1 MPPEPLPWDRKDFF
15 KERKHDRWREPTP
28 HHHYTSSRWNP
39 DYRSRGTSGHG
50 GKQGSYHMC
59 PEEPGH
65 GFMTSRSNDKIVEDE
80 SSRPSRGDGGKY
92 GRNSRENRSFGQ
104 RDWRG
109 GHSWE
114 AASPSGSARQNDA
127 TNDQR
132 SMDVAV
138 PHSLSHPHS
147 EHVNTCDQSH
157 SREQHNKSGS
167 INGTASAG
175 QRFERE
181 SSLGSIEW
189 RPLKWTRS
197 GSLSSRGSLSHSGS
211 SKSMGVD
218 SNETKPELQLGNSKA
233 VQSLTGDATACV
245 TSAAPSEETTSRKK
259 PRLGWGEGLAKYEK
273 KKVEGPEDNAVK
285 VGASISGDSAEP
297 GHSQPLNLADRSP
310 IVAVFPDCP
319 SPATPSSVACSSSP
333 GLEDKQ
339 LVKATNIDQDVG
351 NLCGSPSVVS
361 QYYSEGSGFNL
372 ENWDLAQISN
382 LNSSIN
388 ELLQSEDPN
397 SVDSGFMRSTA
408 VNKLIVWKSDI
419 TKALEKTEV
428 EIDSLENELKTLISG
443 PENNQ
448 LVPSASCSPP
458 KDCYANSHE
467 DQGATS
473 NTASRPAPLLVD
485 IPDDLM
491 GEEEANIHGNEPT
504 EVKVEDIDSP
514 GSATSKFVQLPSE
527 KSVEPVNAMRHG
539 GMLISDDSKSRRL
552 NVNMCSF
559 TEEKAKSRSSDVKL
573 CNFNEEKGRDTIAC
587 WESSQPTANYSHS
600 ASNGSLNC
608 GKDALYNLVIAANKD
623 SAERAFEV
631 FKNLLPASKC
641 SFDFSRAVRGSSLQI
656 DPAVK
661 ERFVKRKQF
670 QQFKEKIIAL
680 KFRVHQHLWK
690 EDIRMLSI
698 RKFRA
703 KSQKKFD
710 FSLRPVQI
718 GHQKH
723 RSTIRSRF
731 SATVGSLSLVP
742 SSEILNVASRLLS
755 ELGAKVYR
763 NTLRMPALILDQKE
777 RTMSRFISKNS
788 LVADPCAV
796 EEERGLINPWTPE
809 EREIFIDKLA
819 TFRKDFRKI
828 ASFLDHKTTADCIE
842 FYYKNHKSDC
852 FERTRRKPDYSKQAK
867 VCSANTYL
875 VASSGKRWNREA
887 NSVSLDILGAAS
899 AIAANVEDSIE
910 IQPKG
915 MSKYSVRMVNELERS
930 NSLDV
935 CHSERET
942 VAADVLAGICGSL
955 SSEAMSSCITSSVD
969 PGEGNQE
976 WKHLKVGLST
986 RLPRTP
992 EVTQSV
998 DDETCSDESCGE
1010 MDPTDWTDEEKSTF
1024 VQAVSAYGKD
1034 FVMVSRCVGTRSRDQ
1049 CKIFFSKARKCLG
1062 LDKILPGSGN
1072 LERLN
1077 VNGGS
1082 DPDACVMETKL
1093 LCNEKSNLMLE
1104 NVSDLCMDAGI
1115 LKPDLTSS
1123 DDKDEAGELDS
1134 VDTELV
1140 SKNSVQVNCH
1150 VDKQEMEF
1158 NRDCEIQIGVCIGSG
1173 QGDENMVTVSREGVE
1188 IDGDASEI
1196 GLPYIPCEVSAKH
1209 LGEEIRGV
1217 VSSPEHVL
1225 KNRKAEITEVGRS
1238 NCSLEDRKP
1247 NVVLFGNNSRLAA
1260 ARGWGL
1266 CPLNGSRNMTQ
1277 LESDSECKL
1286 DVNYL
1291 ESNISFQRKQM
1302 SEASNADK
1310 LSELELENVGD
1321 KQCENATQSAEQPL
1335 SSTSRLSQVESCQI
1349 LGSYLLG
1356 ESALTENG
1364 DPGCRASAALQE
1376 IQKVG
1381 RNLQFDTFS
1390 TTGCF
1395 LQKCSGTNRGGCS
1408 VSDLIPNREQTGSS
1422 SSIVEKPCRNGDV
1435 KLFGQ
1440 ILSKPCPK
1448 ANPSSNAEQSDGS
1461 NQKLKVGSDSF
1472 SASHSLEGN
1481 SATAK
1486 FERNNFLGSENHPVR
1501 SFGFWDGNRIQTGF
1515 SSLPDSAILLA
1526 KYPAAFGNYAIA
1538 STKMEQPSLHGVVKT
1553 AERNLNS
1560 PPVFAARDSSSNN
1573 GVAGSDY
1580 QVYRNRDVQPFTIEM
1595 KQRQD
1600 AVLSEM
1606 QRRNGFDVVAGM
1618 QQQAR
1623 GVVVGRGGILQC
1635 TGVVSDPVA
1644 AIKMHYA
1651 KAEQFSGQAG
1661 SIMREDD
1668 SWRSKGDVSR

>member
-15 KERKHDRWREPTP
+15 KERKHDRSELLGGGPRWREPTP
-28 HHHYTSSRWNP
+28 HHHYGSSRWIP
-39 DYRSRGTSGHG
+39 DFRSRGPPGH
-50 GKQGSYHMC
+50 GKQGSWHMY

-65 GFMTSRSNDKIVEDE
+65 GFMPSRSNEKIVEDE
-80 SSRPSRGDGGKY
+80 SCRQSRGDGGKY

-127 TNDQR
+127 ANDQR
-132 SMDVAV
+132 SLDVMV
-138 PHSLSHPHS
+138 PHSFSHPHS

-157 SREQHNKSGS
+157 SRDHHSKSGS
-167 INGTASAG
+167 VNGTASTG

-189 RPLKWTRS
+189 RPLKWIRS

-218 SNETKPELQLGNSKA
+218 SNEPKPDLQLGNSKA

-273 KKVEGPEDNAVK
+273 KKVEGPEDSAVK
-285 VGASISGDSAEP
+285 VGASISGDSVEP
-297 GHSQPLNLADRSP
+297 GYSQPLNLADKSP
-310 IVAVFPDCP
+310 RVTVFPDCP

-339 LVKATNIDQDVG
+339 LGKATNIDQDVS

-388 ELLQSEDPN
+388 KLLQSEDPS

-408 VNKLIVWKSDI
+408 VNKLLVWKSDI
-419 TKALEKTEV
+419 TKALEKTEA
-428 EIDSLENELKTLISG
+428 EIDSLENELKTSISG
-443 PENNQ
+443 PENTQ

-458 KDCYANSHE
+458 KDCCANSHE
-467 DQGATS
+467 DQGTTS
-473 NTASRPAPLLVD
+473 NIASRPAPLLVD
-485 IPDDLM
+485 IPDGLI
-491 GEEEANIHGNEPT
+491 GVEEDIHENEQT

-514 GSATSKFVQLPSE
+514 GSATSKFVELPSE
-527 KSVEPVNAMRHG
+527 KDVAPVDAMKHG
-539 GMLISDDSKSRRL
+539 GMLISDDSKSRRS

-559 TEEKAKSRSSDVKL
+559 TEEKAKSRSVDVKM
-573 CNFNEEKGRDTIAC
+573 CSFNEEKAKDTLAC
-587 WESSQPTANYSHS
+587 WESSQPTASFSQS

-608 GKDALYNLVIAANKD
+608 GEDSLYNLILAANKD
-623 SAERAFEV
+623 SAQRAFEV
-631 FKNLLPASKC
+631 FKNLLPAGKC

-656 DPAVK
+656 DPVVK
-661 ERFVKRKQF
+661 ERFAKRKQF

-690 EDIRMLSI
+690 EDIRMLSV

-710 FSLRPVQI
+710 LSLRPVQI

-723 RSTIRSRF
+723 RSTVRSRF
-731 SATVGSLSLVP
+731 STTVGNLSLVP
-742 SSEILNVASRLLS
+742 SSGTLNFASRLLS

-788 LVADPCAV
+788 LVEDPCAV
-796 EEERGLINPWTPE
+796 EKERGLINPWTSK

-875 VASSGKRWNREA
+875 VASSGKRWNRET

-910 IQPKG
+910 IQQNG
-915 MSKYSVRMVNELERS
+915 TSKYTVRMVTEYKTSRLNELERS

-976 WKHLKVGLST
+976 WKHQKVGSST

-1024 VQAVSAYGKD
+1024 IQAVSAFGKD
-1034 FVMVSRCVGTRSRDQ
+1034 FVLVSRCVGTRSRDQ

-1062 LDKILPGSGN
+1062 LDKILPGPGN
-1072 LERLN
+1072 LVRQD

-1093 LCNEKSNLMLE
+1093 LCNEKSSLMLE
-1104 NVSDLCMDAGI
+1104 EVSDLYMKGRI
-1115 LKPDLTSS
+1115 SKPNLTSS
-1123 DDKDEAGELDS
+1123 GDKDGAGELDS
-1134 VDTELV
+1134 VDTELMP
-1140 SKNSVQVNCH
+1140 KNSVQVNCH
-1150 VDKQEMEF
+1150 VDKQEVEF
-1158 NRDCEIQIGVCIGSG
+1158 NRDCEIQIGACIGNG
-1173 QGDENMVTVSREGVE
+1173 RGDQNMVTVSREGVE
-1188 IDGDASEI
+1188 IDGVASENR
-1196 GLPYIPCEVSAKH
+1196 LPDTPCPNEVSAKH
-1209 LGEEIRGV
+1209 LGEEIKGV
-1217 VSSPEHVL
+1217 VSSPEHDL
-1225 KNRKAEITEVGRS
+1225 KYGKAEIAEVRQT
-1238 NCSLEDRKP
+1238 NCSLEDRK
-1247 NVVLFGNNSRLAA
+1247 VDMVLSGSNFHLAA
-1260 ARGWGL
+1260 ARGGGL
-1266 CPLNGSRNMTQ
+1266 YPLNGSQNMTH
-1277 LESDSECKL
+1277 LEQDSECKP

-1291 ESNISFQRKQM
+1291 ENNISVRRKQM
-1302 SEASNADK
+1302 PQASNTDK

-1321 KQCENATQSAEQPL
+1321 KQFENSTQSAEQQPVP
-1335 SSTSRLSQVESCQI
+1335 STSRLAQVESCQI
-1349 LGSYLLG
+1349 LGSYSLG
-1356 ESALTENG
+1356 ESALTESGN
-1364 DPGCRASAALQE
+1364 PGCRTSASLQE

-1381 RNLQFDTFS
+1381 RNLQLDTFS

-1395 LQKCSGTNRGGCS
+1395 LQKCNGTNRAGGS
-1408 VSDLIPNREQTGSS
+1408 VSDLLIPNREQTGGGSAS
-1422 SSIVEKPCRNGDV
+1422 NVEKPCRNGDV

-1440 ILSKPCPK
+1440 ILSKPCPQ
-1448 ANPSSNAEQSDGS
+1448 ANPSSNA
-1461 NQKLKVGSDSF
+1461 N
-1472 SASHSLEGN
+1472 HSLDEN

-1486 FERNNFLGSENHPVR
+1486 FERNNLLGSENHPVR

-1526 KYPAAFGNYAIA
+1526 KYPAAFGNYAIS
-1538 STKMEQPSLHGVVKT
+1538 STKMEQPSLHGAVKT
-1553 AERNLNS
+1553 AERSLNGV
-1560 PPVFAARDSSSNN
+1560 PVFPTRDVN
-1573 GVAGSDY
+1573 GVAAADY
-1580 QVYRNRDVQPFTIEM
+1580 QVYRNRDAQPFTIEM

-1600 AVLSEM
+1600 AVFSEK
-1606 QRRNGFDVVAGM
+1606 QRRNGFDVISGM

-1635 TGVVSDPVA
+1635 TGVSDPVA

-1651 KAEQFSGQAG
+1651 KAEQFTGQAA
-1661 SIMREDD
+1661 SIIREDD

>member
-15 KERKHDRWREPTP
+15 KERRHDRSEVLPRWREPAS
-28 HHHYTSSRWNP
+28 HHHYTSSRWIP
-39 DYRSRGTSGHG
+39 DFRSRAPPPGH
-50 GKQGSYHMC
+50 GKQGSWQMY
-59 PEEPGH
+59 PEELGH
-65 GFMTSRSNDKIVEDE
+65 GFVTSRSNEKIVEDE
-80 SSRPSRGDGGKY
+80 SCRQSRGDAGKY
-92 GRNSRENRSFGQ
+92 GRNSSSSRENRSFGQ

-109 GHSWE
+109 GGGAHSWE
-114 AASPSGSARQNDA
+114 AASPSGSGPVRQNDA
-127 TNDQR
+127 TNNQR
-132 SMDVAV
+132 SLDVME
-138 PHSLSHPHS
+138 PHS

-157 SREQHNKSGS
+157 SRDQHNKSA
-167 INGTASAG
+167 IANATASTG

-181 SSLGSIEW
+181 TSLGSIEW

-211 SKSMGVD
+211 MGVD
-218 SNETKPELQLGNSKA
+218 SNETKPELRLGNSKA

-285 VGASISGDSAEP
+285 VGTSISGDSVEP
-297 GHSQPLNLADRSP
+297 SHSQLLNQADRSP
-310 IVAVFPDCP
+310 RVAVFPDCP

-351 NLCGSPSVVS
+351 NLCGSPNVVS

-388 ELLQSEDPN
+388 KLLQSEDPS

-408 VNKLIVWKSDI
+408 VNKLLVWKSDI
-419 TKALEKTEV
+419 TKALEKTEA

-443 PENNQ
+443 PKNTQ

-458 KDCYANSHE
+458 KDCNANSHE

-473 NTASRPAPLLVD
+473 NIASGPAPLVVD
-485 IPDDLM
+485 IPDDLV
-491 GEEEANIHGNEPT
+491 GEEGANIHENEQT

-514 GSATSKFVQLPSE
+514 GSATSKFVELPSE
-527 KSVEPVNAMRHG
+527 KDVAPVDALKHG
-539 GMLISDDSKSRRL
+539 GIFISDDSKSRRL

-559 TEEKAKSRSSDVKL
+559 TEESAKSRSSDVKL
-573 CNFNEEKGRDTIAC
+573 CSFNEEKARDTLVC
-587 WESSQPTANYSHS
+587 WERSQPTASYSYS
-600 ASNGSLNC
+600 ASNGILN
-608 GKDALYNLVIAANKD
+608 GGEDALYNLILAANKD
-623 SAERAFEV
+623 SARRAFEV

-641 SFDFSRAVRGSSLQI
+641 SFDFSRTVRVSLLQI
-656 DPAVK
+656 DHAVA
-661 ERFVKRKQF
+661 ERFAKRKQF

-690 EDIRMLSI
+690 EDIRMLSV
-698 RKFRA
+698 RRFRA

-710 FSLRPVQI
+710 LSLRPVQI

-723 RSTIRSRF
+723 RATVRSRF
-731 SATVGSLSLVP
+731 STTVGNLSLVP
-742 SSEILNVASRLLS
+742 SSEILNFASRLLS

-777 RTMSRFISKNS
+777 RTMTRFISKNS
-788 LVADPCAV
+788 LVEDPCAV
-796 EEERGLINPWTPE
+796 EEERGLINPWTSK

-819 TFRKDFRKI
+819 TFGKDFRKI

-867 VCSANTYL
+867 VCSANRYL

-887 NSVSLDILGAAS
+887 NSASLDILGAAS
-899 AIAANVEDSIE
+899 AIASNVEDSIE

-915 MSKYSVRMVNELERS
+915 TSKYTVRMITEYKASRLNELERS

-942 VAADVLAGICGSL
+942 VAVDVLAGICGSL

-976 WKHLKVGLST
+976 WKHQKVGSST

-992 EVTQSV
+992 EVTQSM

-1010 MDPTDWTDEEKSTF
+1010 MDPTDWTDEEKSAF
-1024 VQAVSAYGKD
+1024 IQAVSAYGKD
-1034 FVMVSRCVGTRSRDQ
+1034 FIMVSRHVGTRSRDQ

-1062 LDKILPGSGN
+1062 LDKILPVPGN
-1072 LERLN
+1072 LERQD

-1082 DPDACVMETKL
+1082 DPDACSLETKL
-1093 LCNEKSNLMLE
+1093 LYNGKSSLMLE
-1104 NVSDLCMDAGI
+1104 DVSDLCMKGGI
-1115 LKPDLTSS
+1115 SNHNLTSS
-1123 DDKDEAGELDS
+1123 DEKDGAGELDS
-1134 VDTELV
+1134 VDIL
-1140 SKNSVQVNCH
+1140 QVNCD
-1150 VDKQEMEF
+1150 VDKQEVEF
-1158 NRDCEIQIGVCIGSG
+1158 NRDCDQIGACIGNG
-1173 QGDENMVTVSREGVE
+1173 RGDENVVIVSQEGVE
-1188 IDGDASEI
+1188 IGGDASEN
-1196 GLPYIPCEVSAKH
+1196 GLPDIPCPNEVSAKH
-1209 LGEEIRGV
+1209 LGEEI
-1217 VSSPEHVL
+1217 SSPEHDL
-1225 KNRKAEITEVGRS
+1225 KDRKAEIAEVGRS

-1247 NVVLFGNNSRLAA
+1247 NMVLSGNNSGLAA
-1260 ARGWGL
+1260 SRGGGL
-1266 CPLNGSRNMTQ
+1266 CPLNGFQNMTH

-1286 DVNYL
+1286 YL
-1291 ESNISFQRKQM
+1291 ESNISVQSKQM
-1302 SEASNADK
+1302 PEGANADK
-1310 LSELELENVGD
+1310 LSEELENVCD
-1321 KQCENATQSAEQPL
+1321 EQCENATQSAELPL
-1335 SSTSRLSQVESCQI
+1335 PSHSRLAQVESCQI
-1349 LGSYLLG
+1349 LGSYSVG
-1356 ESALTENG
+1356 ESALTQFG
-1364 DPGCRASAALQE
+1364 DPGCRTSAALQE

-1381 RNLQFDTFS
+1381 RNLQLDTFS

-1395 LQKCSGTNRGGCS
+1395 LQKCNGTNRGGGS
-1408 VSDLIPNREQTGSS
+1408 VSDVLIPNREKTAGSS
-1422 SSIVEKPCRNGDV
+1422 SNLEKHCRNGDV

-1440 ILSKPCPK
+1440 ILSKPCPQ
-1448 ANPSSNAEQSDGS
+1448 ANPSSNAHRGDGS
-1461 NQKLKVGSDSF
+1461 NQQLKIGSDSF
-1472 SASHSLEGN
+1472 SASHILDGN

-1486 FERNNFLGSENHPVR
+1486 FERNNFPGSETHQVR

-1526 KYPAAFGNYAIA
+1526 KYPAAFGNYGISSA
-1538 STKMEQPSLHGVVKT
+1538 KMEQPTLHGAVKM
-1553 AERNLNS
+1553 AERNLNGVPGFPTNAS
-1560 PPVFAARDSSSNN
+1560 GNN
-1573 GVAGSDY
+1573 GVAAADY

-1595 KQRQD
+1595 KQRQE
-1600 AVLSEM
+1600 VFSEM
-1606 QRRNGFDVVAGM
+1606 QRKNGFDVVSGV

-1623 GVVVGRGGILQC
+1623 GVLVGRGGILQC
-1635 TGVVSDPVA
+1635 TGVSDPVA

-1651 KAEQFSGQAG
+1651 KAEQFSGQTA
-1661 SIMREDD
+1661 SIIREDD

>member
-15 KERKHDRWREPTP
+15 KERKHDRSELARWRETTP
-28 HHHYTSSRWNP
+28 HHHYTSSRWLP
-39 DYRSRGTSGHG
+39 DFRSRGSSGH
-50 GKQGSYHMC
+50 GKQGSWHMY

-65 GFMTSRSNDKIVEDE
+65 GFMPSRSNEKIVEDE
-80 SSRPSRGDGGKY
+80 SCRQSRGDGGKY
-92 GRNSRENRSFGQ
+92 GKNSRENRSSGQ

-114 AASPSGSARQNDA
+114 AASASGSARQNDA

-132 SMDVAV
+132 SLDVVV

-157 SREQHNKSGS
+157 PREQHNKSGS
-167 INGTASAG
+167 GNRTASTG

-181 SSLGSIEW
+181 SSLGSVEW

-233 VQSLTGDATACV
+233 VQDATVCV

-285 VGASISGDSAEP
+285 VGASISGDSVEP
-297 GHSQPLNLADRSP
+297 GHSQPLNLLDRSP
-310 IVAVFPDCP
+310 RVTVFPDCP

-388 ELLQSEDPN
+388 ELLQSEDP
-397 SVDSGFMRSTA
+397 SFVDSGFMRSTA
-408 VNKLIVWKSDI
+408 VNKLLVWKSDI

-443 PENNQ
+443 PENIQ
-448 LVPSASCSPP
+448 LVPSAPCFPP

-467 DQGATS
+467 DQGTTS
-473 NTASRPAPLLVD
+473 NIASKPVPLLVD
-485 IPDDLM
+485 IPDDLI
-491 GEEEANIHGNEPT
+491 GEEEVIIHGNEQI

-514 GSATSKFVQLPSE
+514 GSATSKFVELPSE
-527 KSVEPVNAMRHG
+527 KNVEPVDAMKHD

-559 TEEKAKSRSSDVKL
+559 TEEKAKSRSLDVKL
-573 CNFNEEKGRDTIAC
+573 CNFNEEKARDTLAC
-587 WESSQPTANYSHS
+587 WESSQPTASYSHS
-600 ASNGSLNC
+600 VSNDSLNC
-608 GKDALYNLVIAANKD
+608 GEDALYNLILASNKD
-623 SAERAFEV
+623 SAQRAFEV

-680 KFRVHQHLWK
+680 KYRVHQHLWK
-690 EDIRMLSI
+690 EDIRMLSV
-698 RKFRA
+698 RRFRA

-710 FSLRPVQI
+710 FSLRPVQT

-723 RSTIRSRF
+723 RSTVRSRF
-731 SATVGSLSLVP
+731 FTTVGSLSLVP
-742 SSEILNVASRLLS
+742 SSEILNFASRLLS

-777 RTMSRFISKNS
+777 RMMSRFISKNS
-788 LVADPCAV
+788 LVEDPCAV
-796 EEERGLINPWTPE
+796 EEERGLINPWTSK

-819 TFRKDFRKI
+819 TFGKDFKMI

-852 FERTRRKPDYSKQAK
+852 FDRTRRKPDYSKQAK

-899 AIAANVEDSIE
+899 AIAANEEDSIE

-915 MSKYSVRMVNELERS
+915 TSKYTVRMVNEYKTSRLNELERS

-976 WKHLKVGLST
+976 AKHQKVGSST

-992 EVTQSV
+992 EVIQSG

-1024 VQAVSAYGKD
+1024 IQAVSAYGKD

-1072 LERLN
+1072 LERQD

-1093 LCNEKSNLMLE
+1093 LCNEKSSSMLE
-1104 NVSDLCMDAGI
+1104 DVSDLCMKAGI

-1123 DDKDEAGELDS
+1123 DDKDGAGELDS
-1134 VDTELV
+1134 VDTELM

-1150 VDKQEMEF
+1150 VDKQEVEF
-1158 NRDCEIQIGVCIGSG
+1158 NRDCEIQIGVCIGNG
-1173 QGDENMVTVSREGVE
+1173 RGDENMVTVSREGVE
-1188 IDGDASEI
+1188 IDGDALEN
-1196 GLPYIPCEVSAKH
+1196 GLPDIPSPNEVSAKN
-1209 LGEEIRGV
+1209 LGEKVRGV
-1217 VSSPEHVL
+1217 VSSPEHDS
-1225 KNRKAEITEVGRS
+1225 KDRKAEIAEVSRS
-1238 NCSLEDRKP
+1238 NCSLEDRKS
-1247 NVVLFGNNSRLAA
+1247 NMVLSVNNSRLAA
-1260 ARGWGL
+1260 ARGGGL
-1266 CPLNGSRNMTQ
+1266 CPLNGSRNMSH
-1277 LESDSECKL
+1277 LESDSDCKL
-1286 DVNYL
+1286 DVNRL
-1291 ESNISFQRKQM
+1291 ESNISVPRKQM
-1302 SEASNADK
+1302 SEASNAEI

-1335 SSTSRLSQVESCQI
+1335 PSTSQLTQVESCQI

-1364 DPGCRASAALQE
+1364 DPGRRASAALQE
-1376 IQKVG
+1376 IQVG

-1395 LQKCSGTNRGGCS
+1395 LQKCNGTIRGGCS
-1408 VSDLIPNREQTGSS
+1408 VSDLLISNREQTGGSS
-1422 SSIVEKPCRNGDV
+1422 NVEKPCRNGDV

-1448 ANPSSNAEQSDGS
+1448 ANPSSSAQRCDGS
-1461 NQKLKVGSDSF
+1461 NQQLNVSSDSF
-1472 SASHSLEGN
+1472 TASHSLEGN

-1526 KYPAAFGNYAIA
+1526 KYPAAFG
-1538 STKMEQPSLHGVVKT
+1538 
-1553 AERNLNS
+1553 
-1560 PPVFAARDSSSNN
+1560 RDSSSNN
-1573 GVAGSDY
+1573 GVAAADY

-1600 AVLSEM
+1600 AVFSEM
-1606 QRRNGFDVVAGM
+1606 QRRNGFDVM

-1635 TGVVSDPVA
+1635 TAVSDPVA

-1651 KAEQFSGQAG
+1651 KSEQFSGQAA
-1661 SIMREDD
+1661 SIIREDD

>member
-39 DYRSRGTSGHG
+39 DYRSRATSGHG

-65 GFMTSRSNDKIVEDE
+65 GFMPSRSNDKIVEDE
-80 SSRPSRGDGGKY
+80 SNRPSRGDGGRY

-132 SMDVAV
+132 SMDIAV

-167 INGTASAG
+167 INGTASVG

-233 VQSLTGDATACV
+233 VKSLTGDATACV
-245 TSAAPSEETTSRKK
+245 TSATPSEETSSRKK

-310 IVAVFPDCP
+310 RVAVFPDCP

-388 ELLQSEDPN
+388 ELLLSEDPN

-428 EIDSLENELKTLISG
+428 EIDSLENELKTFISG

-458 KDCYANSHE
+458 KDCYANSQE

-491 GEEEANIHGNEPT
+491 GQEEADIHGNEPA

-527 KSVEPVNAMRHG
+527 KSVEPVVSMRHG
-539 GMLISDDSKSRRL
+539 GMLISDDSMSRRL
-552 NVNMCSF
+552 NVNMCSI
-559 TEEKAKSRSSDVKL
+559 TEEKAKSRSSDLKL
-573 CNFNEEKGRDTIAC
+573 CNFNEEKARDAIAC
-587 WESSQPTANYSHS
+587 GESSQPTANHS
-600 ASNGSLNC
+600 DSSSNGSSNC
-608 GKDALYNLVIAANKD
+608 GKDALYNLIIAANKD

-631 FKNLLPASKC
+631 FKNQLPASKC
-641 SFDFSRAVRGSSLQI
+641 SFDFSRAVRGSSFQI
-656 DPAVK
+656 NPAVK

-690 EDIRMLSI
+690 EDIRMLSV

-742 SSEILNVASRLLS
+742 SSEILNFASRLLS

-763 NTLRMPALILDQKE
+763 NTLRMPALILDKKE
-777 RTMSRFISKNS
+777 RKMSRFISKNS

-809 EREIFIDKLA
+809 ERENFIDKLA
-819 TFRKDFRKI
+819 AFGKDFRKI

-852 FERTRRKPDYSKQAK
+852 FERTRKKSEYSKQAK

-899 AIAANVEDSIE
+899 ALAANVEDSIE

-915 MSKYSVRMVNELERS
+915 MSKYSVRMVNEYKASRLNELERS

-992 EVTQSV
+992 EVTQRV
-998 DDETCSDESCGE
+998 DDETCSDDSCGE
-1010 MDPTDWTDEEKSTF
+1010 MEPTDWTDEEKSTF

-1034 FVMVSRCVGTRSRDQ
+1034 FVMVSGCVGTRSRDQ

-1072 LERLN
+1072 LDRLDM
-1077 VNGGS
+1077 NGGS
-1082 DPDACVMETKL
+1082 DPDACVMETK
-1093 LCNEKSNLMLE
+1093 KSSLMLE

-1123 DDKDEAGELDS
+1123 DDRDEAGELDS

-1150 VDKQEMEF
+1150 VDKQEVDF

-1173 QGDENMVTVSREGVE
+1173 QGDEDLITVSREGVE

-1196 GLPYIPCEVSAKH
+1196 GLPYIPCEVSTKP

-1217 VSSPEHVL
+1217 VSSPVHDL
-1225 KNRKAEITEVGRS
+1225 KNRKAEKTEVSRS
-1238 NCSLEDRKP
+1238 NCSLEDSKP
-1247 NVVLFGNNSRLAA
+1247 NMVLFGNNSRLAA
-1260 ARGWGL
+1260 ARGGGL

-1291 ESNISFQRKQM
+1291 ESNISFQRKQI

-1335 SSTSRLSQVESCQI
+1335 SSTSRSAQVESCQI

-1356 ESALTENG
+1356 ESTLTENG

-1376 IQKVG
+1376 VQVG
-1381 RNLQFDTFS
+1381 RNLQLDTFS
-1390 TTGCF
+1390 TTCF
-1395 LQKCSGTNRGGCS
+1395 LQKCNGTNRGGCS
-1408 VSDLIPNREQTGSS
+1408 VSDLVPNREQTGSS
-1422 SSIVEKPCRNGDV
+1422 SSVVEKPCRNGDV

-1448 ANPSSNAEQSDGS
+1448 ANPSSNAERIDGS
-1461 NQKLKVGSDSF
+1461 NQMLKVGSNSF

-1486 FERNNFLGSENHPVR
+1486 FERNNFLGSENHPLR
-1501 SFGFWDGNRIQTGF
+1501 SFGFWDGSRIQTGF

-1526 KYPAAFGNYAIA
+1526 KYPAAFGSYGLS

-1553 AERNLNS
+1553 TERNLNS
-1560 PPVFAARDSSSNN
+1560 PPVFAARDSSSNSA
-1573 GVAGSDY
+1573 VAGSDY

-1600 AVLSEM
+1600 AVFSEM
-1606 QRRNGFDVVAGM
+1606 QRRNGFDVVGIP
-1618 QQQAR
+1618 QQAR

-1635 TGVVSDPVA
+1635 SGVVSDPVA